1 MENLFQLLTDNM
13 IFRGMDGNSI
23 ENLFQQKTYRL
34 KKYEK
39 GEYIAHSHD
48 ECERLMIVIHGSVRG
63 EMTVFSGKTI
73 KIEDIGVPRP
83 LAAGFIFGNNNRF
96 PVDIIANEPCTILI
110 IPKETLVLLMQQN
123 NLVLKNYLNAISS
136 RTQFLSNRIRFL
148 SFKTIREKIA
158 HYILS
163 RSGEGR
169 DRIMLPQSQTNL
181 ADFFGVTR
189 PSLARAMHELELEGI
204 IRVERREITLLDK
217 EKLNN
222 LLHKIPP
229 DYE

>member
-1 MENLFQLLTDNM
+1 MENLFQLLTGAM

-23 ENLFQQKTYRL
+23 ESLFQKKIYRL

-39 GEYIAHSHD
+39 GETIAQSHE
-48 ECERLMIVIHGSVRG
+48 ECDRLMIVIRGSVRG
-63 EMTVFSGKTI
+63 EMTDFSGKTI

-83 LAAGFIFGNNNRF
+83 LAAGFIFGSNNRF
-96 PVDIIANEPCTILI
+96 PVDIIANESSELLI
-110 IPKETLVLLMQQN
+110 IPKETLVVMMQQN
-123 NLVLKNYLNAISS
+123 NRVLKNYLDAISS

-163 RSGEGR
+163 RTGEGR
-169 DRIMLPQSQTNL
+169 DTIVLPQSQTNL

-189 PSLARAMHELELEGI
+189 PSLARALHELEKEGV
-204 IRVERREITLLDK
+204 IRVERREITLLNK
-217 EKLNN
+217 KKLNN
-222 LLHKIPP
+222 LLQNIHM
-229 DYE
+229 DNE

>member
-1 MENLFQLLTDNM
+1 MENLFQLLTGTM
-13 IFRGMDGNSI
+13 IFKGMDQNSI
-23 ENLFQQKTYRL
+23 ENLFRQKIYRL

-39 GEYIAHSHD
+39 GEVIAQSHD
-48 ECERLMIVIHGSVRG
+48 ECDRLMIVIRGSVRG
-63 EMTVFSGKTI
+63 EMTDFSGKTI

-96 PVDIIANEPCTILI
+96 PVDIIANESSELLIL
-110 IPKETLVLLMQQN
+110 PKETLVVMMQQN
-123 NLVLKNYLNAISS
+123 NRVLKNYLDAISS

-163 RSGEGR
+163 QSGEGK
-169 DRIMLPQSQTNL
+169 DRILLPQSQTNL

-189 PSLARAMHELELEGI
+189 PSLARTLHELEKEGI
-204 IRVERREITLLDK
+204 IRIERREITLLNK
-217 EKLNN
+217 KKLNN
-222 LLHKIPP
+222 LLQNTPM
-229 DYE
+229 DNE

>member
-1 MENLFQLLTDNM
+1 MENLFNLLTGTM
-13 IFRGMDGNSI
+13 IFKGMDVLSI
-23 ENLFQQKTYRL
+23 ENLFEGKTFRL

-48 ECERLMIVIHGSVRG
+48 ECDRLMIVIRGSVRG
-63 EMTVFSGKTI
+63 EMTDFSGKTI

-83 LAAGFIFGNNNRF
+83 LAAGFIFGNHNRF
-96 PVDIIANEPCTILI
+96 PVDIIANEFSEMLI
-110 IPKETLVLLMQQN
+110 IPKETLIIMMQQN
-123 NLVLKNYLNAISS
+123 NRVLKNYLDAISS

-163 RSGEGR
+163 QTAEGR
-169 DRIMLPQSQTNL
+169 DTIMLPQSQTNL

-189 PSLARAMHELELEGI
+189 PSLARALHELEREGI
-204 IRVERREITLLDK
+204 IHVERRVITLLNK
-217 EKLNN
+217 KKLNN
-222 LLHKIPP
+222 LLQNFPV
-229 DYE
+229 DNE